1 MTQPLAE
8 TRIDL
13 DAYFERIGYDGER
26 APTLATL
33 RAIHARHATMIPFEN
48 LSPLLRQPVRLDLAS
63 LQDKLLHQGRGGYCF
78 EQNLLLRAVLLALG
92 FQVRGL
98 AARVRWNVPDEVVTA
113 SLRPSGAAPARL

>member
-13 DAYFERIGYDGER
+13 DAYFQRIGYDGER
-26 APTLATL
+26 TPTLATL

-48 LSPLLRQPVRLDLAS
+48 LSPLLRQPVRLDLSS
-63 LQDKLLHQGRGGYCF
+63 LQDKLIHQGRGGYCF
-78 EQNLLLRAVLLALG
+78 EHNLLLRAALLALG

-98 AARVRWNVPDEVVTA
+98 AARVRWNVPIWMGRYIWRMLALVA
-113 SLRPSGAAPARL
+113 